1 MTDLQKAIADA
12 QPDVSE
18 QRLARVY
25 AEALLNLCETDQCVP
40 EVLDELRQLVGAV
53 LPRDP
58 TLEAFFT
65 SGAVGRHKR
74 ADVIQ
79 QAFKYRSHPLVL
91 QFLLVLN
98 EHDRLFL
105 LRDIVRELGQLNDR
119 RHRRFP
125 VQVRTAVPLP
135 EDQQQ
140 RLVDNLRKTFRMEPI
155 VNAIVDPNILGGM
168 ILRVGD
174 WLFDGSVRNRL
185 DILRKQLVESSS
197 HEIQTGRDRFSNRE

>member
-18 QRLARVY
+18 QRLARIY
-25 AEALLNLCETDQCVP
+25 AEALLDLCETDQCVP
-40 EVLDELRQLVGAV
+40 EVLEELRELVGSV

-58 TLEAFFT
+58 TLEAFFV

-74 ADVIQ
+74 AEVLT
-79 QAFKYRSHPLVL
+79 QAFKDRSHPVVL

-98 EHDRLFL
+98 DHDRLFL
-105 LRDIVRELGQLNDR
+105 VREVVRELVMLDDR

-125 VQVRTAVPLP
+125 VQVRTAVPLAG
-135 EDQQQ
+135 DQQQ
-140 RLVDNLRKTFRMEPI
+140 RLVENLQKTFRMEPI
-155 VNAIVDPNILGGM
+155 INVTVDPSILGGM

-185 DILRKQLVESSS
+185 NILRKQLVESSS
-197 HEIQTGRDRFSNRE
+197 HEIQTGRDRFSNQD